1 MEQCPHQL
9 GVSSNSIVGPK
20 KSPVPVTNDS
30 SIIGCQSF
38 SEEDPIPVIG
48 VVLINVCL
56 LQRRRFFFPAKQR
69 RDLTEGRDERAE
81 GDDARFG
88 EEFGH
93 FGDAPD
99 VLLAVGVGEAQ
110 VLVETEAHVVAVET
124 ERRYAPIH
132 QVVLQR
138 ERQRRLARARQSC
151 RFKL

>member
-1 MEQCPHQL
+1 M
-9 GVSSNSIVGPK
+9 PK
-20 KSPVPVTNDS
+20 
-30 SIIGCQSF
+30 F
-38 SEEDPIPVIG
+38 
-48 VVLINVCL
+48 L
-56 LQRRRFFFPAKQR
+56 RRRPDSRDWGSVDQRLPIAETSFFFPAKQR